1 MFLDL
6 VHHIL
11 CSGCLDFDFPLLM
24 FQLSQIISV
33 LVDGWQTNLHVSQTY
48 LEEKYLVNL
57 RTPPGANGFGVCES
71 LSKQCNLKQPETS
84 QSFTLGVVANLGE
97 SGYDINLECQS
108 DLQWYHKVYL

>member
-24 FQLSQIISV
+24 FQLSRIISV

-48 LEEKYLVNL
+48 LEEQYLVNL

-71 LSKQCNLKQPETS
+71 LSKQRDFKAT
-84 QSFTLGVVANLGE
+84 
-97 SGYDINLECQS
+97 
-108 DLQWYHKVYL
+108 